1 MVRRS
6 LALSCAAA
14 LCLWLV
20 VLAFGPAARGAEGMQ
35 PEAQPAAAPAAVEAA
50 AGDSLSLPC
59 RTAILIDQE
68 TGTVLY

>member
-20 VLAFGPAARGAEGMQ
+20 MMVFAPAAQ
-35 PEAQPAAAPAAVEAA
+35 AAGEEPAAVETAVEAQAA
-50 AGDSLSLPC
+50 SLSLPC
-59 RTAILIDQE
+59 RTAILIDQDKI
-68 TGTVLY
+68 GRAHV